1 MACKE
6 CSYPLLL
13 DFGLLA
19 RQKLLLLELLAEH
32 KGTKYDEIEGIVY
45 MIDAI
50 QDYAVKAEIE
60 AEDVVFPKE
69 VKLCRA

>member
-45 MIDAI
+45 MIDA
-50 QDYAVKAEIE
+50 YRTTRSR
-60 AEDVVFPKE
+60 P
-69 VKLCRA
+69 RSRPRTWSSPRR

>member
-6 CSYPLLL
+6 ANYPLRI
-13 DFGLLA
+13 DFDTLA
-19 RQKLLLLELLAEH
+19 KQKALLLELLSEH
-32 KGTKYDEIEGIVY
+32 KETKYDEIEGIVY

-69 VKLCRA
+69 VK